1 MCLCG
6 EVLLNCVSTKIRQK
20 APLRQ
25 LLIGMSTSLYFPPSG
40 TAGLARSC
48 VRGKSRVPA
57 PPPMMMARVLSCGV
71 FSIILSS
78 TRFVHL
84 LKPANQRRLAA
95 LYQRALAALFRGKF
109 LSGLSQILDEE
120 GLHLPDSDIADM
132 RPLIQICYTPSAGFF
147 MPNVPLAGRTKATWL
162 GTHTAHSGAQPA

>member
-1 MCLCG
+1 
-6 EVLLNCVSTKIRQK
+6 
-20 APLRQ
+20 
-25 LLIGMSTSLYFPPSG
+25 
-40 TAGLARSC
+40 
-48 VRGKSRVPA
+48 
-57 PPPMMMARVLSCGV
+57 MMMARVLSCGV

-109 LSGLSQILDEE
+109 LAGLSQILDEE

-132 RPLIQICYTPSAGFF
+132 RPLIQICSTPSAGFF

-162 GTHTAHSGAQPA
+162 GTHTAPR